1 MLASAVTLATVALA
15 ASACTA
21 AGPPRLSSASTPTA
35 PAAPAGK
42 GGQAVTAIT
51 AAPEPAASSAA
62 GPSSATG
69 ILTSSPSLTQRVAR
83 EVYGTYVTQTAH
95 AYAAKDYNAALA
107 LTGTV
112 QWHEMDS
119 EILTAQAKHQPVI
132 QYKYGTP
139 AFIVPSMATDPQIFL
154 VSVERTATASRT
166 LAGVNL
172 PAKARVLLLFSRADA
187 TSPWQ
192 LDATTQ
198 LPAGQA
204 LPKLATTS
212 GGYAQL
218 ATLDDTTSYLARPDI
233 VGPLQAG
240 VVDDGPSSASSQV
253 VASGPLT
260 TGLYDWEEHPPAA
273 YHQPKGDL
281 RQWSLEGSEYD
292 RFALRTANGGA
303 LVFYAMSL
311 DSTTDTPADQAQDV
325 PLPAGP
331 PITIPPEFQPL
342 DLKPGVL
349 ATKSMTTEYGVV
361 FAATDPPAS
370 AISSK
375 ISVIGIGGGPSSL
388 SIG

>member
-1 MLASAVTLATVALA
+1 
-15 ASACTA
+15 
-21 AGPPRLSSASTPTA
+21 
-35 PAAPAGK
+35 
-42 GGQAVTAIT
+42 
-51 AAPEPAASSAA
+51 
-62 GPSSATG
+62 
-69 ILTSSPSLTQRVAR
+69 
-83 EVYGTYVTQTAH
+83 VYGTYVTQTAH
-95 AYAAKDYNAALA
+95 AYATKDYSAALA

-119 EILTAQAKHQPVI
+119 EILTAQATHQPVI

-139 AFIVPSMATDPQIFL
+139 TFIVPYMTTDPQIFL

-166 LAGVNL
+166 IADVNL
-172 PAKARVLLLFSRADA
+172 PAKARVLLLFSRAAA

-218 ATLDDTTSYLARPDI
+218 ATLDDTTSYLVRPDI

-240 VVDDGPSSASSQV
+240 VVDDGPSSASSQM

-273 YHQPKGDL
+273 YIQPKGDL

-311 DSTTDTPADQAQDV
+311 DATTNTRADEAQDV
-325 PLPAGP
+325 PVPAGP

-342 DLKPGVL
+342 DFKPGVL
-349 ATKSMTTEYGVV
+349 ATKSMTTDYGVV
-361 FAATDPPAS
+361 FAAIDPPAAASS
-370 AISSK
+370 ATSSK
-375 ISVIGIGGGPSSL
+375 ISVIGVGGGPSSL

>member
-1 MLASAVTLATVALA
+1 
-15 ASACTA
+15 
-21 AGPPRLSSASTPTA
+21 
-35 PAAPAGK
+35 
-42 GGQAVTAIT
+42 
-51 AAPEPAASSAA
+51 
-62 GPSSATG
+62 
-69 ILTSSPSLTQRVAR
+69 VAR
-83 EVYGTYVTQTAH
+83 EVYDTYVTQTAR

-139 AFIVPSMATDPQIFL
+139 TFIVPSLSTSPQIFL
-154 VSVERTATASRT
+154 VSVERTASAGRT

-172 PAKARVLLLFSRADA
+172 PAKAQVLLLFSRTGAA
-187 TSPWQ
+187 TPWQ

-204 LPKLATTS
+204 LPKLATAS

-218 ATLDDTTSYLARPDI
+218 ATLDDATSYLARPDM

-240 VVDDGPSSASSQV
+240 VVDDGPSSASSQA

-273 YHQPKGDL
+273 YIQPRGDL

-311 DSTTDTPADQAQDV
+311 DSTTTTPADQAQDV
-325 PLPAGP
+325 PVPTGP
-331 PITIPPEFQPL
+331 PITIPPGFQPL
-342 DLKPGVL
+342 DTKPGVV
-349 ATKSMTTEYGVV
+349 ATRSMTIQYGMV
-361 FAATDPPAS
+361 FAAIDPPAAASS
-370 AISSK
+370 ATSSK
-375 ISVIGIGGGPSSL
+375 IQVIGTGGGPSWL

>member
-1 MLASAVTLATVALA
+1 VALA

-21 AGPPRLSSASTPTA
+21 AGPPPLPSASTANSTA
-35 PAAPAGK
+35 SPAATAGK

-51 AAPEPAASSAA
+51 AAPEPSAGSVA

-69 ILTSSPSLTQRVAR
+69 ILTSSPSLNQSVAR
-83 EVYGTYVTQTAH
+83 EVYDTYVAQTAR
-95 AYAAKDYNAALA
+95 AYATKDYKAALA

-119 EILTAQAKHQPVI
+119 EVLTAQANHQPVI

-139 AFIVPSMATDPQIFL
+139 AFIVPSSSASPQIFL

-166 LAGVNL
+166 LADVNL
-172 PAKARVLLLFSRADA
+172 PARAQVLLLFSRAA
-187 TSPWQ
+187 GTSPWQ

-204 LPKLATTS
+204 LPKLATAP
-212 GGYAQL
+212 GGYGQL
-218 ATLDDTTSYLARPDI
+218 ATLDDTTSYLARPDL

-240 VVDDGPSSASSQV
+240 VVDDGPSSASSQA

-260 TGLYDWEEHPPAA
+260 TGLYDWEKRPPAA
-273 YHQPKGDL
+273 YVQPKGDV
-281 RQWSLEGSEYD
+281 RQWSLEGSQYD

-311 DSTTDTPADQAQDV
+311 DSTTETPADLAQDV
-325 PLPAGP
+325 PVPAGA
-331 PITIPPEFQPL
+331 PISIPPEFQPL
-342 DLKPGVL
+342 DFKPGVVP
-349 ATKSMTTEYGVV
+349 TKTMSTQYGVV
-361 FAATDPPAS
+361 FAAIDPPAS
-370 AISSK
+370 ATSSK
-375 ISVIGIGGGPSSL
+375 IQVIGIGGGPSWL
-388 SIG
+388 GIG

>member
-1 MLASAVTLATVALA
+1 
-15 ASACTA
+15 
-21 AGPPRLSSASTPTA
+21 
-35 PAAPAGK
+35 
-42 GGQAVTAIT
+42 
-51 AAPEPAASSAA
+51 
-62 GPSSATG
+62 
-69 ILTSSPSLTQRVAR
+69 
-83 EVYGTYVTQTAH
+83 VYDTYVTQTAH
-95 AYAAKDYNAALA
+95 AYAVKDYSAALA

-119 EILTAQAKHQPVI
+119 EILTAQARHQPVI
-132 QYKYGTP
+132 QYKYGPPT
-139 AFIVPSMATDPQIFL
+139 FIVPSMATNPQIFL

-166 LAGVNL
+166 LAGVSL
-172 PAKARVLLLFSRADA
+172 PARAQVLLLFSRADA

-198 LPAGQA
+198 LSAGQA

-218 ATLDDTTSYLARPDI
+218 APLDDTTSYLARPDV

-260 TGLYDWEEHPPAA
+260 TGLFDWEKHPPAA
-273 YHQPKGDL
+273 YIQPKGDL

-311 DSTTDTPADQAQDV
+311 DSTTNTPADQAQEV
-325 PLPAGP
+325 PVPPGP

-342 DLKPGVL
+342 DFKPGVV
-349 ATKSMTTEYGVV
+349 ATKSMTTGYRMV
-361 FAATDPPAS
+361 FAAIDPPAASS
-370 AISSK
+370 ATSSK